1 MSFNIP
7 IFFDDSPFSDWGDM
21 RRPQH
26 RRNQQRTGRRQPSV
40 FGQWEDPDIFY
51 DYPTRKHHHRPNYD
65 PRQQQYKR
73 ESRKNRFDDEGAQED
88 IYDTEEHEEAPRS
101 NFGHD
106 WWDIP
111 VQHMDRP
118 SHKHHK
124 HKHKQE
130 PKLKSRASKG
140 YDIANDSEEP
150 KLLQRKVNKSNEATS
165 DTESKIGHSSEAMK
179 VKTEKQSEVFPEK
192 ENMEQ
197 QTSKTN
203 PESKATES
211 SSETTESST
220 ETTESSSLTNELENN
235 ESTEIPI
242 THRPSKN
249 TRRRFSKRLSQCD
262 PPSPADI
269 KLARI
274 QSIVQ
279 KTEGIEEKIKE
290 FIDPVQNKNFLYIS
304 ETLMKILLDLD
315 TVDSE
320 GFDVVRKARKEGV
333 KSVQALV
340 DKLEDKLEENK
351 NKSNPK

>member
-7 IFFDDSPFSDWGDM
+7 IFFDDSPFFDWGDT

-26 RRNQQRTGRRQPSV
+26 RRNEQRTGRRQPSV

-51 DYPTRKHHHRPNYD
+51 DYPTRKHHHRPNYGA
-65 PRQQQYKR
+65 RQRQYER
-73 ESRKNRFDDEGAQED
+73 ESEKNRFDDEGAQED
-88 IYDTEEHEEAPRS
+88 IYDTEEHEEAPGS
-101 NFGHD
+101 NFGYD

-111 VQHMDRP
+111 VQYMDRP

-130 PKLKSRASKG
+130 PKQKSTANKG
-140 YDIANDSEEP
+140 YDIANDNEEP
-150 KLLQRKVNKSNEATS
+150 KLPQRKVNSEATS
-165 DTESKIGHSSEAMK
+165 DAESKIGHSNEAMK
-179 VKTEKQSEVFPEK
+179 VKTEKQSKVFSEK

-197 QTSKTN
+197 QTPKTK
-203 PESKATES
+203 PKSKATKS
-211 SSETTESST
+211 SSQ
-220 ETTESSSLTNELENN
+220 TTESSSQANEPENN
-235 ESTEIPI
+235 ESTGIPV
-242 THRPSKN
+242 THNPSKN

-279 KTEGIEEKIKE
+279 KTEGIEEKIAE
-290 FIDPVQNKNFLYIS
+290 FIDPVQNKNYLYIS

-333 KSVQALV
+333 KSVQTLV
-340 DKLEDKLEENK
+340 DKLEEKLEENK
-351 NKSNPK
+351 NKSIPQ